1 MTSNPTRDKRAAEM
15 VAMYREGLT
24 LEKVGRCYGITRE
37 RVRQIIR
44 ARGVTRADGGA
55 SRQIANRVK
64 RRESAR
70 AMQSIRRW
78 GFPPDVMTAYRSEGL
93 TRAYASQRNQA
104 RMRGIAWNF
113 DFATWI
119 AVWQTSGKLHLRG
132 RGKGHYVMS
141 RVGDAGPY
149 ELGNVHIQLAE
160 RNSRDATKK
169 WIGKHKAHRGVFLL
183 YPGRKNAWLAMV
195 KKVRIGFFATEAEAA
210 EARARYMREHGLREF
225 PGGLGSGRG
234 WTYIAKNKS
243 KPYRM
248 QITGRKNQCFATAE
262 EAHAA
267 YVRITREMLLSAP
280 ELARGTSEPLAQ
292 EA

>member
-1 MTSNPTRDKRAAEM
+1 MTANPKNNERDAEM
-15 VAMYREGLT
+15 ASMYRKGLT
-24 LEKVGRCYGITRE
+24 LAKVGQCFGVTRE

-44 ARGVTRADGGA
+44 AAGVTRADGGA
-55 SRQIANRVK
+55 SKHGSSRRKTDETKRIAQ
-64 RRESAR
+64 S
-70 AMQSIRRW
+70 MQRW
-78 GFPPDVMTAYRSEGL
+78 GFAPDVMSAFRKEGL

-141 RVGDAGPY
+141 RVGDVGPY

-183 YPGRKNAWLAMV
+183 YPGRENAWLAMV

-225 PGGLGSGRG
+225 TRGVGSGRG
-234 WTYIAKNKS
+234 WTYIAKYKS

-267 YVRITREMLLSAP
+267 YVRIAREMLLSAP
-280 ELARGTSEPLAQ
+280 ELTRDASGQVPA
-292 EA
+292 